1 METKKLQM
9 PPKILMPDRTQ
20 NQFNDSLMQFL
31 RVLAAHPLLQGTF
44 LSVNGSTDIS
54 LVSGDNTLRH
64 QLNHPVRGWFLVRSS
79 AATTV
84 YDKQATNDSP
94 NETLIL
100 NSSSA
105 APVTATIY
113 IF

>member
-1 METKKLQM
+1 METQKLQI

-44 LSVNGSTDIS
+44 LQNIS
-54 LVSGDNTLRH
+54 LVVGDNVIRH
-64 QLNHPVRGWFLVRSS
+64 NLNYPVRGWFV
-79 AATTV
+79 V
-84 YDKQATNDSP
+84 NCDSQNIINTSLTENP
-94 NETLIL
+94 DAKNTLIL
-100 NSSSA
+100 DASNDGI
-105 APVTATIY
+105 ATIY